1 MPFLFRKTL
10 SLQDLLLVRWKL
22 WLQVRMKVIRKSSI
36 QVSVSLA
43 EQTSK
48 FWGFPEISWSPSII
62 THSTQ
67 LHPLSCFYLFLFR
80 LELIFLPGRRW
91 ATANILPLHWRY
103 VCLSILRCFLDM
115 CHTILL
121 LTSYLHEWILPCKW
135 WIILYLQIVYL
146 LCPVFLQ
153 ELNVLLSTTS
163 NHFMFTASYTTF
175 GNHS

>member
-103 VCLSILRCFLDM
+103 VCLSILRCFPSYIP
-115 CHTILL
+115 HQSVIL
-121 LTSYLHEWILPCKW
+121 SSCNLPPKDKYSESSNC
-135 WIILYLQIVYL
+135 
-146 LCPVFLQ
+146 
-153 ELNVLLSTTS
+153 LLSFFSISLVTESTIS
-163 NHFMFTASYTTF
+163 QIL
-175 GNHS
+175 